1 ARLAIEHLPEMS
13 ERVCGLLDRFERHIL
28 AQIGGVRV
36 NGSSESGARLPNIAN
51 ISFDRLEGEA
61 AVIAL
66 DLENVAASTG
76 SACASGS
83 IDPSHVLSAM
93 GLRPEVVQGSL
104 RFSLSRFTAEAEIDR
119 ALEILEAVIARLR
132 RLRRG

>member
-1 ARLAIEHLPEMS
+1 MS